1 MYNRGII
8 DDAIVVGTGF
18 FLALLLCGGLIVHEA
33 IKDRTGKVSPI
44 GVEFLLV
51 SPCLYDKTP
60 IGGTLLSASGEN
72 SGLKTGDPISYQ
84 SGRAGYV
91 YQQNSGLGV
100 YTYSSNDM
108 LFPCYAEVVP
118 TQDAKGNWNAGFN
131 LLSPSGDTVNV
142 GFKASSNRRKTE
154 YSLISGGNTSLDT
167 GIYGFTLNFSGLTV
181 GDRYVFAGQELHV
194 SEDGSAIASV
204 LTPCGGVGFTREGTL
219 SQHGYHYLSLVRLL
233 DSGKVENEIEFRIEM
248 AH

>member
-1 MYNRGII
+1 MHKRGIEL
-8 DDAIVVGTGF
+8 DGTFAVAVGW
-18 FLALLLCGGLIVHEA
+18 LLVMFMFGGLCVRDA
-33 IKDRTGKVSPI
+33 VKDRTGEISPI
-44 GVEFLLV
+44 GVEFLSV
-51 SPCLYDKTP
+51 SPCLYDTTP
-60 IGGTLLSASGEN
+60 IGGTLISASGDN
-72 SGLKTGDPISYQ
+72 SMLKIGDTILYQ
-84 SGRAGYV
+84 KAYKGCLYPNG
-91 YQQNSGLGV
+91 
-100 YTYSSNDM
+100 M

-118 TQDAKGNWNAGFN
+118 TQDADGNWSAGFN
-131 LLSPSGDTVNV
+131 LLPTSGDTVNV

-167 GIYGFTLNFSGLTV
+167 GIYGFTLKFSGLTV

-219 SQHGYHYLSLVRLL
+219 SQHGYHYLNLVKVL
-233 DSGKVENEIEFRIEM
+233 DSGTVEKEIEFSIEM

>member
-1 MYNRGII
+1 MYNRGMI
-8 DDAIVVGTGF
+8 DAVIVVGTGLL
-18 FLALLLCGGLIVHEA
+18 LALLLCGGLLVHEE
-33 IKDRTGKVSPI
+33 IKDRTGEVSPI
-44 GVEFLLV
+44 EVEFLSA
-51 SPCLYDKTP
+51 SPCLYDTTP

-72 SGLKTGDPISYQ
+72 SGLKTGDAISYQ
-84 SGRAGYV
+84 SENEGSI
-91 YQQNSGLGV
+91 YQNGKYGTYKYYSNS
-100 YTYSSNDM
+100 T
-108 LFPCYAEVVP
+108 LFPCYVDIVP
-118 TQDAKGNWNAGFN
+118 TQDVKGNWNAGFN

-167 GIYGFTLNFSGLTV
+167 GIYGFTLKFNGLTV

-219 SQHGYHYLSLVRLL
+219 SQHGYHYLNLVKIL
-233 DSGKVENEIEFRIEM
+233 DSGTVEKEIEFSIEM